1 MAKIYVKYDATGS
14 NNGSS
19 WTNAYTSLQSGIT
32 MASSGTSDQIWVS
45 SGTYYPSTEVGGS
58 GSLFKSFA
66 MKKGVPIYG
75 GFNGTETDLSQRD
88 YATNI
93 VILNGTGCYH
103 VFNNK
108 DLVLTSTAILDGFT
122 ISGGT
127 ASGSTP
133 HNYGGGILNY
143 TTNSTLTNTCLIR
156 NCRFTGNLS
165 IDSGG
170 AIYNSRY
177 CSPTIYNCSFDNN
190 TTLYKGGAIASI
202 SNNTNIMKCNFYNNS
217 KTSGAG
223 TYGGGAIHIGTSYAT
238 NVNNISNCN
247 FYNNDSNGIGV
258 TDGGKGGA
266 IYTISEPGTLNIVNC
281 FFSGNTAEYGGAIL
295 VRTGNDT
302 FRETSTIT
310 IKNCIVSGNTA
321 TYGGGIFNDNHNTII
336 NNTKIIGNYA
346 LQQSGGIYNR
356 YGRPIISSCLITG
369 NKAVNYGG
377 GMYCN
382 SVPTGATLAQVI
394 NCTISGNYAERGG
407 AIGIISNSQLYLKNS
422 ILSGNIGATNGNN
435 LYLDSSGCTMN
446 LDYCQYTTGSTD
458 NYIYS
463 GATFTVTNCT
473 TSDPIFVDPIVPTD
487 ENTPNTLGDYRLK
500 GTSPLIN
507 AGLNTNVTLPIDI
520 RGQQRKI
527 GNLTYSLRDT
537 GPAGGSIF
545 YINPNYLND
554 GWRYIEASS
563 VEDETA
569 IRWSNI
575 TTAIETTSTSI
586 GTGSGNT
593 YAIISQSGFT
603 SGAAS
608 LCNNL
613 ILNTFDD
620 WFLPS
625 QDELNLMY
633 QNLYLFGV
641 GNLSNV
647 SYWSSSEVS
656 STNAYRQAFSTGLK
670 SSSPKTNTY
679 RARAIRRF
687 TSIPKYTLTYNGNEY
702 TSGTLPSDN
711 TEYNQGSDV
720 TILSSGG
727 LTHYSDTFLCW
738 NTQAD
743 GFGLDYQTGT
753 TFKISSNT
761 TLYAKWSYDT
771 IVILPDTQS
780 YVKYKEEVL
789 TSQLDW
795 IVDNKDSNNIKF
807 VGHVGDIIQDYGI
820 NISQWTFAKSEMS
833 KLTGSTIPYAIT
845 FGNHDYVEHT
855 RNSVTGNTF
864 FPLSIFEEMPT
875 FGNSYDTNCEN
886 TYHMV
891 NIKGEDTLIFL
902 LEFGPRQSVI
912 DWANDILEQHSGKT
926 AIIIT
931 HAYLSWEGQ
940 PLYSDDNH
948 APSNGY
954 GLGDVPTDVN
964 DGSDIWTKIISPNN
978 NIKIVVCGHDG
989 KTDVGSALRIT
1000 GHTNGDSIYEIM
1012 SNFQYYASFPG
1023 YLVILKF
1030 ISNKVYFRTYSP
1042 YLEEYK
1048 TDSYSQGDWNW

>member
-1 MAKIYVKYDATGS
+1 MATIYVKYDATGS

-32 MASSGTSDQIWVS
+32 MASSGTSDQVWVAA
-45 SGTYYPSTEVGGS
+45 GTYYPSTEVGGS
-58 GSLFKSFA
+58 GSLFKSFT
-66 MKKGVPIYG
+66 MKRGVPIYG

-93 VILNGTGCYH
+93 VILNGTNCYH

-108 DLVLTSTAILDGFT
+108 DLVLTSTDILDGFT

-143 TTNSTLTNTCLIR
+143 TTSSTLTNTCLIR
-156 NCRFTGNLS
+156 NCRFTNNLS

-170 AIYNSRY
+170 AIYISRY
-177 CSPTIYNCSFDNN
+177 CSPTIYNCTFDNN
-190 TTLYKGGAIASI
+190 TTLYKGGAI
-202 SNNTNIMKCNFYNNS
+202 TNIMKCNFYNNS
-217 KTSGAG
+217 KTSGTG

-247 FYNNDSNGIGV
+247 FYNNNSNGIGV

-295 VRTGNDT
+295 VRTGNDSY
-302 FRETSTIT
+302 REASTINIT
-310 IKNCIVSGNTA
+310 NCIVSGNTA
-321 TYGGGIFNDNHNTII
+321 TYGGGIFNDNHNTKI

-377 GMYCN
+377 GMYYN
-382 SVPTGATLAQVI
+382 SVPASTTLSQVI

-458 NYIYS
+458 NYIYL

-473 TSDPIFVDPIVPTD
+473 TSDPIFVDPIVPTS

-507 AGLNTNVTLPIDI
+507 AGLNTNITLPVDI
-520 RGQQRKI
+520 RGQQRKL
-527 GNLTYSLRDT
+527 GNLTYSVRDI
-537 GPAGGSIF
+537 GPAGGTIF

-563 VEDETA
+563 VEDETV

-656 STNAYRQAFSTGLK
+656 STNAYRQAFGTGLK
-670 SSSPKTNTY
+670 SSSSKSNTY

-687 TSIPKYTLTYNGNEY
+687 TTIPTYTLTYNGNGY
-702 TSGTLPSDN
+702 TSGSVPNGGT
-711 TEYNQGSDV
+711 YNQGTSIQIPTNNLLRDSDV
-720 TILSSGG
+720 
-727 LTHYSDTFLCW
+727 FACW
-738 NTQAD
+738 NTLAD
-743 GFGLDYQTGT
+743 GTGTDYYTGT
-753 TFKISSNT
+753 TFIVGSNVS
-761 TLYAKWSYDT
+761 LYAKWNTYT
-771 IVILPDTQS
+771 IAFLPDTQS
-780 YVKYKEEVL
+780 YVKYKEEVM
-789 TSQLDW
+789 TSQIDW
-795 IVDNKDSNNIKF
+795 LINNKISKNLKF
-807 VGHVGDIIQDYGI
+807 VGHIGDLVQDWTEST
-820 NISQWTFAKSEMS
+820 SQWSFVQSGMTRFINSGIS
-833 KLTGSTIPYAIT
+833 YSVLP
-845 FGNHDYVEHT
+845 GNHDYNELT
-855 RNSVTGNTF
+855 RDSAMFNSY
-864 FPLSIFEEMPT
+864 FPLSTFESMST
-875 FGNSYDTNCEN
+875 YGGSYDTNSDN
-886 TYHMV
+886 TYHIV
-891 NIKGEDTLIFL
+891 NINGHDLLIL
-902 LEFGPRQSVI
+902 SLEFGPRSNIVT
-912 DWANDILEQHSGKT
+912 WANNILST
-926 AIIIT
+926 YSTINSIIIV
-931 HAYLSWEGQ
+931 HSYLRYDGELLAHS
-940 PLYSDDNH
+940 DNH

-954 GLGDVPTDVN
+954 GLGSGPPDVN
-964 DGSDIWTKIISPNN
+964 DGTDLWTNLVYPNN
-978 NIKIVVCGHDG
+978 NVKFVICGHDG
-989 KTDVGSALRIT
+989 TVTVGSGFR
-1000 GHTNGDSIYEIM
+1000 DSTHSDNSHVYQIM
-1012 SNFQYYASFPG
+1012 GNWQYFSNYPG
-1023 YLVILKF
+1023 YLLLLSF
-1030 ISNKVYFRTYSP
+1030 GSNSVSFRTYSP
-1042 YLEEYK
+1042 YLGIYK
-1048 TDSYSQGDWNW
+1048 TDSESQGDFSWNW